1 MDQVVKIRVILD
13 VEEDIFR
20 DIEIELDAPLMH
32 LHLST
37 LDAFNWDNANEM
49 ASFYQS
55 NEAWDKGS
63 EYPLMAMGPEFPSM
77 ENATV
82 RDILPTP
89 TARGL
94 YVYDYLR
101 MWCFYLEPLAMGAAE
116 DGVGYPRLMMEF
128 GTTPDPMSREPEG
141 LDDARLLDDVFSD
154 DAKAGDPEIDA
165 YLDEDDDETPGM
177 ENIDDHV
184 DLF

>member
-13 VEEDIFR
+13 VEEDVFR
-20 DIEIELDAPLMH
+20 DIEIELDAPLVH

-37 LDAFNWDNANEM
+37 LDAFNWENANEM

-55 NEAWDKGS
+55 NEAWDKGA

-82 RDILPTP
+82 RNILPST
-89 TARGL
+89 TSRAL

-101 MWCFYLEPLAMGAAE
+101 MWCFYMEPLTMGPIE
-116 DGVGYPRLMMEF
+116 EGVGYPRLMMEF
-128 GTTPDPMSREPEG
+128 GSTPDAFSREPEG
-141 LDDARLLDDVFSD
+141 LDDAGFFD
-154 DAKAGDPEIDA
+154 DALNGDTKTGDPEIDA
-165 YLDEDDDETPGM
+165 YLDDEDDESPGM
-177 ENIDDHV
+177 ENIDDHA